1 MGIRSFV
8 HVNGTSRRME
18 GIIGTAL
25 EWNGN
30 KWREIII
37 IIIIIIII
45 RGAFK
50 F

>member
-1 MGIRSFV
+1 
-8 HVNGTSRRME
+8 ME

-37 IIIIIIII
+37 IIIIII